1 MSDITSW
8 GQVDETAIS
17 AFEREINFSLPT
29 DYRTFLQANNGASV
43 DGQVF
48 FVSDL
53 DQDVLMDVFFGITN
67 AEERSLTLGYWL
79 NEFGDELQEKTLIIG
94 SDPGGGMIT
103 YVTAGEDKGIYYWDH
118 SHFFPQSSEEEGNT
132 YFLADSFDDFMATLH
147 KYEPA

>member
-1 MSDITSW
+1 MNVTSW

-17 AFEREINFSLPT
+17 AFEQEINFSLPT

>member
-8 GQVDETAIS
+8 DQVDETAIS

>member
-1 MSDITSW
+1 
-8 GQVDETAIS
+8 
-17 AFEREINFSLPT
+17 
-29 DYRTFLQANNGASV
+29 
-43 DGQVF
+43 
-48 FVSDL
+48 
-53 DQDVLMDVFFGITN
+53 MDVFFGITN

-132 YFLADSFDDFMATLH
+132 YFLADSFDDFMTALR

>member
-8 GQVDETAIS
+8 GQVDEKVIS

-29 DYRTFLQANNGASV
+29 DYRAFLQANNGASV

-53 DQDVLMDVFFGITN
+53 DQGVLMDVFFGITN

-132 YFLADSFDDFMATLH
+132 YFLADSFDDFMAALR

>member
-1 MSDITSW
+1 MSDIASW
-8 GQVDETAIS
+8 GQIDEKAIS
-17 AFEREINFSLPT
+17 AFERAINFLLPT
-29 DYRTFLQANNGASV
+29 DYRAFLQVNNGANV

-67 AEERSLTLGYWL
+67 AEERSLTLGYWP

-118 SHFFPQSSEEEGNT
+118 SHFFPQSSKEEGNT
-132 YFLADSFDDFMATLH
+132 YFLADSFDDFMAALR